1 MGVHQGR
8 LSVVM
13 WAWSVCYLWGT
24 GCVEGGYILKE
35 NGCTEETLITT
46 LEECQTA
53 AAALGIEWNNK
64 EYNGDGI
71 PYGCLHRTNSD
82 NDANFNKKTDAPVVY
97 PRKNMVAI
105 CKNRYIVQ
113 EDLCSEDTMI
123 PTLEE
128 CQSAAFEMGKLF
140 NKQHVSNDIPPGC
153 VYREGDDIVDF
164 HNNFDSTATDYG
176 SKKVGLCRGETWTA
190 PEDPK
195 SYHWIAPGNFFYSQW
210 SGHRNLVCTEDSST
224 VTVTGTSFGTDIAV
238 TCCNDNSG
246 LRIFP
251 DIGCQKAKTYDEAK
265 AICEGQGGGYRL
277 CTLDEMLSRK
287 TQGAGC
293 QHDARYNWVSDECD
307 GCSVSLD
314 SAAMQSGPGASDH
327 GTITDDGSHASTRSF
342 DDYIP
347 MVAGVGCGVL
357 LIAVIVALL
366 VMLRRRRKDNEHVPE
381 STHSSVG
388 STSMG
393 SGDAE
398 SAKAVIEMQ

>member
-24 GCVEGGYILKE
+24 GCVEGGYVLKE
-35 NGCTEETLITT
+35 YGCTEETVITT
-46 LEECQTA
+46 SEECQTA
-53 AAALGIEWNNK
+53 AAALGIEWNK
-64 EYNGDGI
+64 AHNGDTI
-71 PYGCLHRTNSD
+71 PYGCLHRTNND
-82 NDANFNKKTDAPVVY
+82 NDVNFNMKATAPVVY

-113 EDLCSEDTMI
+113 EDVCSEDTMI

-140 NKQHVSNDIPPGC
+140 GKQHISNDMPPGC
-153 VYREGDDIVDF
+153 VYREADEYVF
-164 HNNFDSTATDYG
+164 FYNNFDSTAADYG
-176 SKKVGLCRGETWTA
+176 SKHVGLCRGETWTA

-195 SYHWIAPGNFFYSQW
+195 SYHWIASGNMVNGNW
-210 SGHRNLVCTEDSST
+210 IGHRNLVCTEDSST
-224 VTVTGTSFGTDIAV
+224 VTVTGTSYGTDIAV
-238 TCCNDNSG
+238 SCCNDNSG
-246 LRIFP
+246 LRVFP
-251 DIGCQKAKTYDEAK
+251 DIGCQQAKTYDEAK

-277 CTLDEMLSRK
+277 CTLDEMLSQK
-287 TQGAGC
+287 TKGAGC
-293 QHDARYNWVSDECD
+293 YHDARYNWVSDECD

-314 SAAMQSGPGASDH
+314 SAAMQSGPDALDH
-327 GTITDDGSHASTRSF
+327 GTIIDDGSHASTRSF

-357 LIAVIVALL
+357 LIAVIVALF